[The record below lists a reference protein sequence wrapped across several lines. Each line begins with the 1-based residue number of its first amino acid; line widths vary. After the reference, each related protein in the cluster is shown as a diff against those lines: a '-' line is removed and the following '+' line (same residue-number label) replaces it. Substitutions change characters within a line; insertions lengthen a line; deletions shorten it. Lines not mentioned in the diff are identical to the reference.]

1 MILIFTELLNTEN
14 TIESFQ
20 LNNYTNSS
28 NDSINETAFGNTF
41 NQKTSNNYF
50 LDESTD
56 DYSETSSDVNC
67 FKFLTNNLQSD
78 TDNIQLDS
86 YRENRNEHEISITQ
100 S

>member
-1 MILIFTELLNTEN
+1 MILIFTELLNAEN

-28 NDSINETAFGNTF
+28 NDSINETTFGNTF
-41 NQKTSNNYF
+41 NHKTSNNHF

-56 DYSETSSDVNC
+56 NYSEISSDVNF

-78 TDNIQLDS
+78 TDSTQLDS
-86 YRENRNEHEISITQ
+86 YREDRDEHEISITQ